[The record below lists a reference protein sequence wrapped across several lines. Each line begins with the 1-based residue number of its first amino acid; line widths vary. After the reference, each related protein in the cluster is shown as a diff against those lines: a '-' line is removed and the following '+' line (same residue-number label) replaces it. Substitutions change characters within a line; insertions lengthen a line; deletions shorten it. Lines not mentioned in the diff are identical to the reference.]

1 VQKRVDIKYSVY
13 KLAFSLVLCAFFFVQ
28 TQAAFIAHAYNDYRE
43 TGVGHFEK
51 SNSGSN
57 HASASAG
64 ITSTPVKY
72 KLNKRYHPETAPALL
87 QPCSFVTGG
96 RYVTTVKAWVMLP
109 FIITAGYNYHHQLR
123 GPPFFN
129 QQ

>member
-1 VQKRVDIKYSVY
+1 MY

-51 SNSGSN
+51 SNAGSN
-57 HASASAG
+57 KSGAAAG
-64 ITSTPVKY
+64 ITSTRAKF

-87 QPCSFVTGG
+87 QPSSFVTGG
-96 RYVTTVKAWVMLP
+96 GYVTIVNAWVTLP
-109 FIITAGYNYHHQLR
+109 FIITAGYNHHYQLR